1 MENKR
6 FRASYTVLNTWASGN
21 WQRAIE
27 QYFHLQDFVTPAMV
41 AGRDYHKT
49 WCEYIEKNKALPLEF
64 GGKKLKAPICEEKK
78 IVTLYDWLDLSF
90 IIDCYDEKTLY
101 EFKTGKQSSEAYA
114 SDMQVGVYGVGATYS
129 GLYVDKAEIH
139 HYDQYTKKHDMSVVW
154 VSDNLLEKSHNWI
167 VTLAGEMQ
175 NYFLQNGLYERFGNK
190 QMLNAEPKPKKVKV
204 H

>member
-1 MENKR
+1 MNNQNHK

-27 QYFHLQDFVTPAMV
+27 QYFHLQDFVTPAMA

-49 WCEYIEKNKALPLEF
+49 WSEYITANKKLPLEF
-64 GGKKLKAPICEEKK
+64 GGKELQKPMCEQKK
-78 IVTLYDWLDLSF
+78 IINIYDWLDLSY
-90 IIDCYDEKTLY
+90 IIDCYDKPVLY

-114 SDMQVGVYGVGATYS
+114 SDMQIQVYAVGATIS
-129 GLYVDKAEIH
+129 GLLVEKAEIH

-154 VSDNLLEKSHNWI
+154 ISDEMLKNAHNWI

-190 QMLNAEPKPKKVKV
+190 TQTKK
-204 H
+204 